1 MTNHVDRWDFL
12 TPKLTSFSLLGVA
25 MADTEKWRFNVKYIQ
40 LLYELFCLNKCC
52 YCFSPLDKQEQ
63 VEEMK
68 KKEERM
74 EKQMNEI
81 QLENKRLK
89 EPLEKAK
96 EEVAELT
103 RQLAN
108 YEKDKASL
116 AVSDISVIHKPL

>member
-1 MTNHVDRWDFL
+1 MSSSSDL
-12 TPKLTSFSLLGVA
+12 FS
-25 MADTEKWRFNVKYIQ
+25 I
-40 LLYELFCLNKCC
+40 
-52 YCFSPLDKQEQ
+52 QEQ

-74 EKQMNEI
+74 EKHMNEI
-81 QLENKRLK
+81 QAENRRLK
-89 EPLEKAK
+89 EPLEKAR

-116 AVSDISVIHKPL
+116 AVSCIAIRDVRVQILIWMQTFLLFTKPHFQTF

>member
-1 MTNHVDRWDFL
+1 
-12 TPKLTSFSLLGVA
+12 
-25 MADTEKWRFNVKYIQ
+25 
-40 LLYELFCLNKCC
+40 
-52 YCFSPLDKQEQ
+52 
-63 VEEMK
+63 MK

-116 AVSDISVIHKPL
+116 AVSLLNIED